1 MNNDIEADFW
11 KEIFRHLQHR
21 NMSRLD
27 GTKLL
32 FSDAANEVRKF
43 QESHKDV
50 NFKIENTE
58 SYITFE
64 APVTESV
71 NIRLFIQN
79 QIKGSL
85 MQKNGTDWVK
95 IADAKFFNNP
105 FPEVELLLQNS
116 EKYKQDLASLKKE
129 TSSSNIKDR
138 ITLELVKAM
147 MMKKWG
153 VTEGMNIRF
162 VDNNFSVTATLS
174 GQKIEALLSKQSFYD
189 EIKSLN

>member
-27 GTKLL
+27 ASKLA
-32 FSDAANEVRKF
+32 FSDA
-43 QESHKDV
+43 ESEAE
-50 NFKIENTE
+50 NFVKNHTGINFNVEKNAG
-58 SYITFE
+58 YIIFE
-64 APVTESV
+64 ALLTE
-71 NIRLFIQN
+71 NINLRLFIQN

-105 FPEVELLLQNS
+105 FPEVELLLQNR

-153 VTEGMNIRF
+153 VTEGINIRF
-162 VDNNFSVTATLS
+162 EDNNFTVTLNAG
-174 GQKIEALLSKQSFYD
+174 GQKKEALLSKQSFYK
-189 EIKSLN
+189 EIKLLN

>member
-1 MNNDIEADFW
+1 MNTDIEADFW

-32 FSDAANEVRKF
+32 FSDAEDEVRKF

-85 MQKNGTDWVK
+85 MQKNGSDWVK
-95 IADAKFFNNP
+95 IADAKFYNNP
-105 FPEVELLLQNS
+105 FSEIELILKNR
-116 EKYKQDLASLKKE
+116 EKYKKDLAELKKE
-129 TSSSNIKDR
+129 SASDNVKDR
-138 ITLELVKAM
+138 ITVELVKAM

-153 VTEGMNIRF
+153 VYEGLNIRLQ
-162 VDNNFSVTATLS
+162 DNNFTVSAIVC
-174 GQKIEALLSKQSFYD
+174 GQKKEALLSKQSFYD